1 MTAIDHKYEVALDAA
16 PEAVFA
22 ALTETKALR
31 VWFAEDTA
39 GEMRPG
45 GSVKIGGRGAYQ
57 SGVLAIETFDA
68 PRALSFLWRLHGVDS
83 QVDWSLTPEEGKTK
97 FSVRHRFDKGP
108 EIPRA
113 KDMVDDLWR
122 LHVTNL
128 QAFLAK
134 GAPEILL
141 DFADHAPKVDI
152 SIWIDAPRAKVF
164 KALMDPQW
172 LHAWVNNEWV
182 ETHKTIVEPRVGGQY
197 KYGWKYEVAGRQVDG
212 GPTKILELVENER
225 LVTDWTDWR
234 GDPAVPP
241 QRISWTLTDE
251 RGGTRLTMVHD
262 RFVRVVDISD
272 YGGGWQ
278 YFLGAIKRVAEK
290 GPA

>member
-1 MTAIDHKYEVALDAA
+1 MTAIDHKYDVTLDAA

-22 ALTETKALR
+22 ALAETAALR
-31 VWFAEDTA
+31 VWFAEEFAGQMRA
-39 GEMRPG
+39 GETVR
-45 GSVKIGGRGAYQ
+45 IGGRGAYQ
-57 SGVLAIETFDA
+57 SG
-68 PRALSFLWRLHGVDS
+68 ALSVKTVDPARAISFDWRIHDVPS
-83 QVDWSLTPEEGKTK
+83 HVEWALTPEEGKTK
-97 FSVRHRFDKGP
+97 FAVRHTFETAP
-108 EIPRA
+108 AIPRA

-128 QAFLAK
+128 QGFLAK

-141 DFADHAPKVDI
+141 DFADPAPRVEL
-152 SIWIDAPRAKVF
+152 SIWIDAARAKVF
-164 KALMDPQW
+164 RALMDPQW

-182 ETHKTIVEPRVGGQY
+182 ETHNTIVEPRVGGQY
-197 KYGWKYEVAGRQVDG
+197 SYGWKYEVAGRPVDG
-212 GPTKILELVENER
+212 GPTKIVELVENER

-234 GDPAVPP
+234 GDPDVPP
-241 QRISWTLTDE
+241 QRITWTLKDE
-251 RGGTRLTMVHD
+251 NGGTRLTMVHD

>member
-1 MTAIDHKYEVALDAA
+1 MTAIDHKCEVTLDAA
-16 PEAVFA
+16 PETVFA
-22 ALTETKALR
+22 AVTDTKALR
-31 VWFAEDTA
+31 VWFAEDAVGDIEA
-39 GEMRPG
+39 GGTVR
-45 GSVKIGGRGAYQ
+45 IGGRGAYQ
-57 SGVLAIETFDA
+57 AGTLAIKNVDR
-68 PRALSFLWRLHGVDS
+68 PRAVSFTWRIHNVDS
-83 QVDWSLTPEEGKTK
+83 DVEWTLTPEEGKTK
-97 FSVRHRFDKGP
+97 FAICHRFESAP
-108 EIPRA
+108 AIPRA

-128 QAFLAK
+128 QSFLAK

-141 DFADHAPKVDI
+141 DFADPAPKVDI

-182 ETHKTIVEPRVGGQY
+182 ETHKTIVEPRVGGEY
-197 KYGWKYEVAGRQVDG
+197 KYGWKYEVGGRPVDG

-234 GDPAVPP
+234 GDPNVPP
-241 QRISWTLTDE
+241 QRISWILKDE
-251 RGGTRLTMVHD
+251 SGGTRLTMIHD
-262 RFVRVVDISD
+262 RFIRVVDISD

-290 GPA
+290 GPG